1 MKKLLILLSCLLL
14 VGCGSKPSTTETSDT
29 ILTPAETTEKN
40 YIDAGTEGSRDF
52 ELDIY
57 NVDGSIT
64 IYKGKTD
71 TDTFQWLVN
80 DVSRN
85 TALTYEISGRERS
98 DYDRY
103 ISFNGQTVEDT
114 EDSYFAIYAD
124 GQLLLDINQPLPSNT
139 SLYEVKYCTT
149 NVLSAQ
155 NILRIPSEDD
165 VTDITIIDNRGELQS
180 SYVFDRQQNKVFF
193 GYDDNVQTK
202 KFSEAKWNSLRTIVL
217 SVDYDVPFI
226 SAPTDAKFIV
236 YINGREYQTN
246 DLEGILDNYLKTNI

>member
-1 MKKLLILLSCLLL
+1 M
-14 VGCGSKPSTTETSDT
+14 
-29 ILTPAETTEKN
+29 
-40 YIDAGTEGSRDF
+40 
-52 ELDIY
+52 
-57 NVDGSIT
+57 
-64 IYKGKTD
+64 
-71 TDTFQWLVN
+71 
-80 DVSRN
+80 
-85 TALTYEISGRERS
+85 
-98 DYDRY
+98 
-103 ISFNGQTVEDT
+103 
-114 EDSYFAIYAD
+114 
-124 GQLLLDINQPLPSNT
+124 
-139 SLYEVKYCTT
+139 
-149 NVLSAQ
+149 
-155 NILRIPSEDD
+155 RIPSEDD

>member
-1 MKKLLILLSCLLL
+1 M
-14 VGCGSKPSTTETSDT
+14 
-29 ILTPAETTEKN
+29 
-40 YIDAGTEGSRDF
+40 
-52 ELDIY
+52 
-57 NVDGSIT
+57 SI
-64 IYKGKTD
+64 
-71 TDTFQWLVN
+71 
-80 DVSRN
+80 
-85 TALTYEISGRERS
+85 
-98 DYDRY
+98 
-103 ISFNGQTVEDT
+103 
-114 EDSYFAIYAD
+114 
-124 GQLLLDINQPLPSNT
+124 LDINQPLPST

-202 KFSEAKWNSLRTIVL
+202 NFSEAKWNSLRTIVL